1 MKTGIFEMEHYEG
14 AYPVIQL
21 FNMPGNQLVIF
32 TDAATYT
39 RFADLF
45 KTDVNRFQ
53 WEILDRT
60 GGKWR
65 FFRQLYKAAKKHKLD
80 LFYLNTISNNHLLYA
95 WVIRFLRI
103 ARVVIT
109 VHDINCLF
117 KSQWSMQLRQ
127 LVHHIGKKAL
137 IKQVQEYNV
146 VSETMV
152 DYLRETTGG
161 SMQIHNIPGAVFESE
176 QATLTIN
183 DHVHLVVPG
192 SLDKKRRDYYQVFE
206 LLKAAETAQLPLQV
220 TLLGGHSDDY
230 GKGVIQQAAALKTK
244 YTKIRFYDEQVV
256 HQDEFDKQ
264 LNAAHFIYIPSV
276 INTAICFAIPET
288 YGLTKSSGNMFDVIK
303 HARPFIS
310 PKDLRISAALESS
323 CFRYTSID
331 HLVSFLQECMQKKES
346 YAAWQQQA
354 LASSKEYTIAKVRA
368 RNLTLFDSLI
378 V

>member
-21 FNMPGNQLVIF
+21 FDTPANQLVIF

-45 KTDVNRFQ
+45 KADVNRFQ

-65 FFRQLYKAAKKHKLD
+65 FFRQLYRAAKKHNLD

-95 WVIRFLRI
+95 WVIALLRI

-117 KSQWSMQLRQ
+117 KSRRSAQLREM
-127 LVHHIGKKAL
+127 VHHIGKKAL
-137 IKQVQEYNV
+137 IKRVQEYNV
-146 VSETMV
+146 VSDTMI
-152 DYLRETTGG
+152 DYLRQTTGNAV
-161 SMQIHNIPGAVFESE
+161 QVHNVPGAVFESK
-176 QATLTIN
+176 QAALTIG
-183 DHVHLVVPG
+183 DRLHLVVPG
-192 SLDKKRRDYYQVFE
+192 SLDKKRRDYRQVFE
-206 LLKAAETAQLPLQV
+206 LLQAAEASQLPLHI

-230 GKGVIQQAAALKTK
+230 GQAIVQQAAALKNT
-244 YTKIRFYDEQVV
+244 YATVSFYDERVV

-264 LNAAHFIYIPSV
+264 LNAAHFIFIPSV
-276 INTAICFAIPET
+276 INTAICFSIPET

-310 PKDLRISAALESS
+310 PQSLRISSTLESS
-323 CFRYTSID
+323 CFRYTSIG
-331 HLVSFLQECMQKKES
+331 HLLQFLQGCIQNKES
-346 YAAWQQQA
+346 YQAWQQQA
-354 LASSKEYTIAKVRA
+354 LANSKEYTIAKVRA
-368 RNLTLFDSLI
+368 KNPTLFA
-378 V
+378 VH

>member
-21 FNMPGNQLVIF
+21 FDVPANQLVIF
-32 TDAATYT
+32 TDAATYA

-45 KTDVNRFQ
+45 KANTGRFQ
-53 WEILDRT
+53 WEILDRS

-65 FFRQLYKAAKKHKLD
+65 FFRQLYRAAKKHKLD
-80 LFYLNTISNNHLLYA
+80 LFYLNTISNNHLFYA
-95 WVIRFLRI
+95 WVIGALQI

-117 KSQWSMQLRQ
+117 RSPWSLQLRQ

-137 IKQVQEYNV
+137 IKRVQEYNV
-146 VSETMV
+146 VSDTMV
-152 DYLRETTGG
+152 DYLREATGG
-161 SMQIHNIPGAVFESE
+161 SMQIHNIPGAVFDNE
-176 QATLTIN
+176 QTTLTIN
-183 DHVHLVVPG
+183 DHIHLVVPG

-206 LLKAAETAQLPLQV
+206 LLKAAEAVQLPLHV
-220 TLLGGHSDDY
+220 TLLGGHADAY
-230 GKGVIQQAAALKTK
+230 GKAIVQQAAGLQTR
-244 YTKIRFYDEQVV
+244 YTKIRFYEEKVV

-264 LNAAHFIYIPSV
+264 LNAAHFIFIPSV
-276 INTAICFAIPET
+276 IDTAICFAIPET

-310 PKDLRISAALESS
+310 PSALRVSAALERS

-331 HLVSFLQECMQKKES
+331 HLVKFLQECMQKKES
-346 YAAWQQQA
+346 YASWQQQA
-354 LASSKEYTIAKVRA
+354 LAGSKEYTIAKVRA
-368 RNLTLFDSLI
+368 KNPTLFAVS
-378 V
+378 